1 MDPIT
6 AWIGAQIAKIKVYM
20 IIYFFLLILALL
32 YAIIVYYTAGNV
44 ELSSETFTTNGVYV
58 LESSFWQRME
68 NILFGNIQETL
79 SRMRKAI
86 VFNDIFRAIVILV
99 AILAITLMGF
109 TMLIGDQKITIKEFF
124 SDILLIFGSASIL
137 LYYDPTLSVDPSV
150 PAQPEKYIT
159 LLYNFLQSISQ
170 FFSTMLF
177 GSVDGYMSIKYTDG
191 SPVGY
196 YAPLDVVTSLFTD
209 KGVSERFKLKL
220 AALIL
225 SPAFVFV
232 PLVLIATLYFL
243 LPCILTVFVA
253 ILLAK
258 VTIMFTLQFVPFFIL
273 FASINDVKIRISKK
287 SKGLNYLGKIIITGL
302 AEPLVFLA
310 LTSFV
315 AGFLFYIFVVIN
327 ISDIFDFSISTRK
340 VDLGNNE
347 HCEWYDAPCLL
358 KKAAYSVIE
367 KAMLP
372 ITSPQGFNFTKFF
385 FASIQLIAGI
395 KLFEHLFG
403 KITAIIGNLVS
414 GGAAGKMINSG
425 KGLFDKKDNDIGK
438 MVDSAYQ
445 KNMDWAINKTMG
457 SDTRTD
463 EEKKEKPDDKEK
475 TGLVYGFVQKHSDAA
490 SQAIVNKIK
499 PHTDAAKSAVVNKI
513 KKAFGK

>member
-1 MDPIT
+1 
-6 AWIGAQIAKIKVYM
+6 
-20 IIYFFLLILALL
+20 
-32 YAIIVYYTAGNV
+32 
-44 ELSSETFTTNGVYV
+44 
-58 LESSFWQRME
+58 
-68 NILFGNIQETL
+68 
-79 SRMRKAI
+79 MRKAI

-137 LYYDPTLSVDPSV
+137 LYYDPTLSADPSV
-150 PAQPEKYIT
+150 QAQPEKYIT
-159 LLYNFLQSISQ
+159 LLYNFFQSISQ

-177 GSVDGYMSIKYTDG
+177 SSVDGYMNIKYTDG

-209 KGVSERFKLKL
+209 KDVSERFKLKL

-243 LPCILTVFVA
+243 LPCILTVFIA

-287 SKGLNYLGKIIITGL
+287 SKGFNYLGKIIITGL

-315 AGFLFYIFVVIN
+315 AGFLFYIFVVVH
-327 ISDIFDFSISTRK
+327 ISDIFDFSIAPRNL
-340 VDLGNNE
+340 DLGSNE
-347 HCEWYDAPCLL
+347 DCKWYDAPCLL
-358 KKAAYSVIE
+358 KKLVYMALE
-367 KAMLP
+367 KLMPP
-372 ITSPQGFNFTKFF
+372 ITTPQNFNFTKFF
-385 FASIQLIAGI
+385 LASIQLIAGI
-395 KLFEHLFG
+395 HLFKHLFG

-414 GGAAGKMINSG
+414 GGVAGRMMNQG
-425 KGLFDKKDNDIGK
+425 KGIFDGKENDIAK
-438 MVDSAYQ
+438 FVDSSYQ
-445 KNMDWAINKTMG
+445 KPMDSVIKDTMA
-457 SDTRTD
+457 SDKRTD
-463 EEKKEKPDDKEK
+463 EDKKAEPDGKAK
-475 TGLVYGFVQKHSDAA
+475 TGLVYGFAQKHSDAA
-490 SQAIVNKIK
+490 SQAIANKIK
-499 PHTDAAKSAVVNKI
+499 PHTDAAKSAIAKHTGAAKSAIVKHTGAASQAIVDKI
-513 KKAFGK
+513 KKTVGK